1 MLPGKGVMR
10 VMIQGIASMATQ
22 MKQEMLQAEAGA
34 KVSAL
39 VLDSARAQGDA
50 LVEMIEM
57 QKEVQSHLGSRVNT
71 WA

>member
-1 MLPGKGVMR
+1 
-10 VMIQGIASMATQ
+10 MIQSIASIATQ
-22 MKQEMLQAEAGA
+22 MQQESVQAEAETKVA
-34 KVSAL
+34 KL

-57 QKEVQSHLGSRVNT
+57 QKEIQTHLGDSVNT

>member
-1 MLPGKGVMR
+1 
-10 VMIQGIASMATQ
+10 MIQSIASMAVQ
-22 MKQEMLQAEAGA
+22 MQQEAIQADAGA
-34 KVSAL
+34 RVSKM

-57 QKEVQSHLGSRVNT
+57 QKEIQSHLGGSVNT

>member
-1 MLPGKGVMR
+1 
-10 VMIQGIASMATQ
+10 MIQSIASMATQ
-22 MKQEMLQAEAGA
+22 MQQESVQAEAETKVA
-34 KVSAL
+34 KL

-57 QKEVQSHLGSRVNT
+57 QKEIQTHLGGSVNT

>member
-1 MLPGKGVMR
+1 
-10 VMIQGIASMATQ
+10 MIQSIASMATQ
-22 MKQEMLQAEAGA
+22 MQQESVQVEAETKVA
-34 KVSAL
+34 KL

-57 QKEVQSHLGSRVNT
+57 QKEIQTHLGSSVNT

>member
-1 MLPGKGVMR
+1 
-10 VMIQGIASMATQ
+10 MIQSIASMAVQ
-22 MKQEMLQAEAGA
+22 MQQEAVQAEAGTRAA
-34 KVSAL
+34 KM

-57 QKEVQSHLGSRVNT
+57 QKEIQSHLGGSVNT